1 MTIDSNGMYLVEW
14 PDGSKR
20 LLFGH
25 RLILNPTGS
34 DAIVTPLA
42 PAGQGLTITQDQA
55 SADALDYLRQKL
67 STIA

>member
-1 MTIDSNGMYLVEW
+1 MIHPDGMYLVTW

-34 DAIVTPLA
+34 AATVTELRF
-42 PAGQGLTITQDQA
+42 AGPPLTITQDQA